1 MLPRVLDT
9 IGLQA
14 ERIRSIR
21 LNYYLRKDDEKIC
34 DLHKG
39 QWDPLTPSELRSI
52 DRKDRWAFTIYK
64 NMAGT
69 ENFPY
74 YVSDALHK
82 TMVVPALNPL
92 NHAPYGLNR
101 DSCFAD
107 KNYEEIIM
115 TGLRFPNVVLRRMR
129 DHFYDPDYRL
139 ISPEEASARIAL
151 YSELVFKQSIG
162 AGHGHGVRLLSA
174 AEYPDTMFRHAS
186 DYVVQERV
194 IQHPVLSYFN
204 ESSVNILRIT
214 SVCLDGEVY
223 ILGGILRIGAPGSF
237 CDHTPHGGTH
247 NLDVGINPDGTLAQK
262 AFDPDHCHVYD
273 NVYGK
278 PIQGTIPRY
287 NEILDL
293 IRQEHIK
300 YPRYGLIGWDFTIDK
315 DENIICMEFNTK
327 WPGISAT
334 QYAHGAV
341 FSQKTKAGVPLLDAI
356 LAQSKK

>member
-1 MLPRVLDT
+1 MLSRLAPCVYRFMINIKASL
-9 IGLQA
+9 
-14 ERIRSIR
+14 ERR
-21 LNYYLRKDDEKIC
+21 YLRKLEKKLFL
-34 DLHKG
+34 LHKSE
-39 QWDPLTPSELRSI
+39 WTPLTAEESRSI
-52 DRKDRWAFTIYK
+52 DKKDRYAYSVFK

-74 YVSDALHK
+74 YVSASQYK
-82 TMVVPALNPL
+82 TILLPILNPL
-92 NHAPYGLNR
+92 NHTLSGEIH
-101 DSCFAD
+101 DSLYSD
-107 KNYEEIIM
+107 KNYAELIM
-115 TGLRFPNVVLRRMR
+115 TQLQFPKAIFRRISGN
-129 DHFYDPDYRL
+129 FFSPDLKR
-139 ISPEEASARIAL
+139 ITEQEALAL
-151 YSELVFKQSIG
+151 TQPYEELVFKHSVDS
-162 AGHGHGVRLLSA
+162 GHGTGVKLLKSDRFA
-174 AEYPDTMFRHAS
+174 AELATYS
-186 DYVVQERV
+186 QNYVVQERV

-237 CDHTPHGGTH
+237 CDHTPHGSTH
-247 NLDVGINPDGTLAQK
+247 NLDVGINSDGTLVQK